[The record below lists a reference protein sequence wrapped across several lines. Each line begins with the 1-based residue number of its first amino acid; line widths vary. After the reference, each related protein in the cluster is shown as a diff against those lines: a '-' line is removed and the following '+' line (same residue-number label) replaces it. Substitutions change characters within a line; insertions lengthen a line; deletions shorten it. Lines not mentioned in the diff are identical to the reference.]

1 MKSARSGSVL
11 DAGATSHERVFEG
24 ALRPTSFDEYV
35 GQERHKRN
43 LEVFVLAARQRGESL
58 DHLLL
63 CGPPGLG
70 KTTLAHIVAREMGV
84 ELHVTSGPALERKGD
99 LAGILTSLGR
109 GDVLFIDEIH
119 RLAPAVEE
127 NLYGAMEDFRFD
139 IVIGDGPHA
148 RTVTLQLEPFTLVG
162 ATTRAG
168 LLTSPLRD
176 RFGYIAR
183 LEFYS
188 PEELELIVKRSAALL
203 DVRIVP
209 AAALEIARRSRGTPR
224 IANRLLRR
232 CRDFAQV
239 DGAGEVDVPAVRRAL
254 EALEVDAAGLDELDR
269 RYLRVLVEQFGG
281 GPTGIDTLA
290 AALGEDRGTLED
302 VCEPYLIQ
310 QGFIA
315 RTSRGR
321 VAAPRAWEHLGRSL
335 PASAAAPQPNSLFGP
350 ARTDR

>member
-1 MKSARSGSVL
+1 MKPVRSGSVL
-11 DAGATSHERVFEG
+11 DGGASPHERVLEG
-24 ALRPTSFDEYV
+24 ALRPTSFGEYV

-43 LEVFVLAARQRGESL
+43 LEVFVVAARQRGESL
-58 DHLLL
+58 DHVLL

-148 RTVTLQLEPFTLVG
+148 RTVTLQLEPFTLIG

-188 PEELELIVKRSAALL
+188 PEELEMIVKRSAALL

-209 AAALEIARRSRGTPR
+209 AAAREIARRSRGTPR

-239 DGAGEVDVPAVRRAL
+239 DGAAEVDVPAVRRAL
-254 EALEVDAAGLDELDR
+254 EALEVDAAGLDQLDR
-269 RYLRVLVEQFGG
+269 RYLRALVVQFGG

-321 VAAPRAWEHLGRSL
+321 VAARRAWEHLGRSL
-335 PASAAAPQPNSLFGP
+335 PASVVAPQPKSLFGP
-350 ARTDR
+350 AQTDR